1 MLIRTEL
8 KFLCTAILIAYDI
21 VRQAWFSFKPQL
33 AIFCPEMEFTKS
45 EFSSDTAHG
54 VCRFHSAC
62 EITAKAKRKISSK
75 PLKRTIFIL
84 AKRNL
89 ASFQLDFLHQ
99 QVYKLDF
106 TIMRPPRVHS
116 RIFTRHGSLGSLRF
130 SKWRYGPWLV
140 ALIGPVAA
148 WGRAEKGINKRTVAE
163 RTKVWTTEQCQ
174 PSKNDAPAG
183 YKGPVCSS
191 GLDDKEGAGGGGLLP
206 IINDI

>member
-54 VCRFHSAC
+54 VRRFHSAC

-89 ASFQLDFLHQ
+89 VSFQLDFLC
-99 QVYKLDF
+99 KLDF
-106 TIMRPPRVHS
+106 TIMRPSRVHS
-116 RIFTRHGSLGSLRF
+116 RIFTPVSRVFSIFKMAVRAMIGRPDPPSCSLGLSTQRNKQQNHGREDKSMNNRTMSALKKQF
-130 SKWRYGPWLV
+130 SCRL
-140 ALIGPVAA
+140 
-148 WGRAEKGINKRTVAE
+148 
-163 RTKVWTTEQCQ
+163 
-174 PSKNDAPAG
+174 
-183 YKGPVCSS
+183 
-191 GLDDKEGAGGGGLLP
+191 
-206 IINDI
+206 